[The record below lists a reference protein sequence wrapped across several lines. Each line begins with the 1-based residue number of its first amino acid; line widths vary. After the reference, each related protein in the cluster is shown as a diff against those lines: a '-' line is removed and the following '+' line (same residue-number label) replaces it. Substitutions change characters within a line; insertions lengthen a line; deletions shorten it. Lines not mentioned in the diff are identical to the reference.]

1 MSSGLYKLFV
11 GGATLGLAGGVWCQ
25 VGLFAVVRW
34 MEHRGVFGSIQ
45 RECES
50 ARVRECESAR
60 VRECESAQNAFCN

>member
-11 GGATLGLAGGVWCQ
+11 GRATSGLAGGVWCQ

-50 ARVRECESAR
+50 A
-60 VRECESAQNAFCN
+60 QNAFCN